1 MSILNKLNKDKIK
14 NFILPYLST
23 GKRGKNLT
31 EEKRI
36 SIVLS
41 IFHRLKT
48 GCQWRELPLE
58 KYFNEAYSYESVFYH
73 FNKWC
78 RDGSWERMWVRL
90 LEHYKSHLDLSSI
103 QLDGSQT
110 RANRGGSKE
119 AFNSEKLMKV
129 RIFCIYVIIRVF

>member
-1 MSILNKLNKDKIK
+1 MSILNKDKIK
-14 NFILPYLST
+14 DFILPYLSI

-58 KYFNEAYSYESVFYH
+58 KYFKEPYSYESVFYH
-73 FNKWC
+73 RRATPFNKWC
-78 RDGSWERMWVRL
+78 KDGSWERMWVHL
-90 LEHYKSHLDLSSI
+90 LESHKSHLDLSSI
-103 QLDGSQT
+103 QLGGSQT
-110 RANRGGSKE
+110 RANRGGSKVG
-119 AFNSEKLMKV
+119 FQ
-129 RIFCIYVIIRVF
+129 F